1 MLHRDRL
8 FLGEGRKEKE
18 SIKDSQLLNWISKL
32 LLLLLLVLV
41 QTRADNKV
49 WEQLVRCK
57 FCFNHV
63 RNTNPFGEWKKRKI
77 RGKRKIQ
84 KRSFERILFNFLFH
98 TRPIR
103 YNFPLLVVFAKMIE
117 LSIISTRV
125 SNKSLER
132 SDSQTDQDFEGE
144 EKGVGRR
151 SFGIDGWGRRG
162 SKGNGRN
169 GFCETESRNRTPIID
184 RC

>member
-1 MLHRDRL
+1 MENCSILNLWEFSIEFSYTIYNYTISDDPTMINLRRFQRFVTRILHRDRL

-84 KRSFERILFNFLFH
+84 RRSFERILFNFLFH

-103 YNFPLLVVFAKMIE
+103 HNFPLLVVFAKMIE

-132 SDSQTDQDFEGE
+132 SDS
-144 EKGVGRR
+144 
-151 SFGIDGWGRRG
+151 
-162 SKGNGRN
+162 
-169 GFCETESRNRTPIID
+169 
-184 RC
+184 